1 MLCRISDIRIVAV
14 LGAIAVLAV
23 WAIANT
29 DHVEVD
35 WAADT
40 TTAPLIVAIGAHG
53 FIIGLFLTWRH
64 RSCRFENLRSV
75 PLNRER
81 TSTATEPSA
90 AGATPC
96 QAKARAHNTSRDRPR
111 AGR

>member
-35 WAADT
+35 WIADT
-40 TTAPLIVAIGAHG
+40 TTAPLIVVIGALG
-53 FIIGLFLTWRH
+53 FIIGFSPVSSQLTVETSG
-64 RSCRFENLRSV
+64 RSL
-75 PLNRER
+75 
-81 TSTATEPSA
+81 
-90 AGATPC
+90 
-96 QAKARAHNTSRDRPR
+96 
-111 AGR
+111 

>member
-35 WAADT
+35 WTADT
-40 TTAPLIVAIGAHG
+40 TTAPLIAVIGALG
-53 FIIGLFLTWRH
+53 FIIGLLIWVVRVIRPQQVEKPEYQIHEVH
-64 RSCRFENLRSV
+64 R
-75 PLNRER
+75 
-81 TSTATEPSA
+81 TEVV
-90 AGATPC
+90 
-96 QAKARAHNTSRDRPR
+96 
-111 AGR
+111 